1 MTLAEFC
8 DEKITEL
15 EAMIIGAMEEGDDDL
30 ASYLEGAIDAYSVM
44 KSRFGEVAQL
54 GEHDL

>member
-8 DEKITEL
+8 DEKIAEM
-15 EAMIIGAMEEGDDDL
+15 EEMIIGAMEEGDDDL

>member
-44 KSRFGEVAQL
+44 KSRYGEMA
-54 GEHDL
+54 

>member
-30 ASYLEGAIDAYSVM
+30 ASYLEGSIDAYSAM
-44 KSRFGEVAQL
+44 KSAYGKVA
-54 GEHDL
+54 

>member
-15 EAMIIGAMEEGDDDL
+15 EEMIIVAMEEGDDDL
-30 ASYLEGAIDAYSVM
+30 ASYLEGAIDAYSIM
-44 KSRFGEVAQL
+44 KSAYGEVA
-54 GEHDL
+54 

>member
-15 EAMIIGAMEEGDDDL
+15 EEMAIVAMEEGDDDL
-30 ASYLEGAIDAYSVM
+30 ASYLEGSIDAYSII
-44 KSRFGEVAQL
+44 KNKL
-54 GEHDL
+54 GELA